1 MKKFL
6 LLTISFV
13 LIVLVGAGCSASPGV
28 KEGAAPVWSAITGG
42 EGAGKGAGIIL
53 SQQDVGLW
61 VTGEGKAYGTPDVA
75 ILRLGVDV
83 QGKSVTEAQ
92 REAAEAMDK
101 VVKALKG
108 KGVADKDI
116 QTQQFNIQVV
126 KRWLDKENR
135 EEIIGYRVTNM
146 VTAKIRKV
154 NDAGSVI
161 DVVAMTGGNVTR
173 IDSISFTVDDPTNYH
188 KEARDKAVASA
199 IAKAK
204 QIAAAAG
211 IKLGKPMYINES
223 VSYMPPVPVRNA
235 MKTEAAASSVPTPI
249 SPGELEFQITVQ
261 MVYAME

>member
-1 MKKFL
+1 MKKLL

-13 LIVLVGAGCSASPGV
+13 LVVLVSAGCSASSSV
-28 KEGAAPVWSAITGG
+28 KEGTPPVLSALMGG
-42 EGAGKGAGIIL
+42 DGAGKSAGVIL

-83 QGKSVTEAQ
+83 QGKSVAEAQ

-101 VVKALKG
+101 VMKALKG
-108 KGVADKDI
+108 TGVADKDI

-126 KRWLDKENR
+126 KRWLEKENR
-135 EEIIGYRVTNM
+135 EEIIGYRVSNI
-146 VTAKIRKV
+146 VTAKIRKI

-161 DVVAMTGGNVTR
+161 DVVATAGGNVTR
-173 IDSISFTVDDPTNYH
+173 IDNISFTVDDPTNYY

-204 QIAAAAG
+204 QIAAASG
-211 IKLGKPMYINES
+211 IKLGKPIYINES
-223 VSYMPPVPVRNA
+223 VSYVPQVRNY
-235 MKTEAAASSVPTPI
+235 MKADAAAVPSAPTPI
-249 SPGELEFQITVQ
+249 SAGELEFQITVQ